1 MNVHSAKTRKSPRKK
16 PQHPH
21 TLSSQEIQTL
31 VCQTDL
37 LRRLDR
43 ATCDALLATG
53 RVQRAAAKTFLFNQG
68 DEANICYVL
77 LSGEI
82 RLLMLTPDGKRVI
95 IDIIGPGVHL
105 GFFVALAGKQYPLS
119 AEIIEDCQLYA
130 WDAARMREFVL
141 ETPHLTMNIISALTE
156 RVTCLQTKI
165 QQLAT
170 ENVEHRIAHSLLMLS
185 RHLGKK
191 EEDGILIDM
200 PLTHRDLA
208 EMSGT
213 NIYSV
218 SRVLHQW
225 EIEGIITTGRK
236 RVLLRSPER
245 LPCHS

>member
-1 MNVHSAKTRKSPRKK
+1 MSHRAKTQKSSKQKAQNLPN
-16 PQHPH
+16 
-21 TLSSQEIQTL
+21 LSFQEARTL
-31 VCQTDL
+31 VCQTEL
-37 LRRLDR
+37 LQKLNR
-43 ATCDALLATG
+43 ATCDAVLASG
-53 RVQRAAAKTFLFNQG
+53 RIQRADAKTFLFNQG
-68 DEANICYVL
+68 DGANTCYVL

-82 RLLMLTPDGKRVI
+82 KLLMLTPDGKRVI

-119 AEIIEDCQLYA
+119 AEIVEGSQLYA
-130 WDAARMREFVL
+130 WDAALIRAFVL
-141 ETPHLTMNIISALTE
+141 DTPHLTLNILSALTK

-185 RHLGKK
+185 QHLGKK
-191 EEDGILIDM
+191 QEDGILINM

-213 NIYSV
+213 NIYNV
-218 SRVLHQW
+218 SRILHKW
-225 EIEGIITTGRK
+225 ETENIIITGRK

-245 LPCHS
+245 LPCK